1 MAWTRDE
8 RHGPMTRY
16 AALLR
21 GIAPMNPNMRNAR
34 LREVAEGLGLQNVAT
49 VISSGNLVFDSEVS
63 DRGELEEMI
72 EAGWRTHLGFESTS
86 IVRTSDEL
94 DALREL
100 DPFRGREHG
109 PTSYTL
115 VTFAKDRIEPTFAMP
130 HALDVGGHTVVG
142 GTGRELFTISDT
154 TAADTPNIMVWLER
168 EFGKA
173 ITSRTWLTV
182 LKILKRC
189 GS

>member
-1 MAWTRDE
+1 
-8 RHGPMTRY
+8 MTRY

-34 LREVAEGLGLQNVAT
+34 LREVAEGLGLENVAT
-49 VISSGNLVFDSEVS
+49 VISSGNLVFDSYLS
-63 DRGELEEMI
+63 DRTELEDML
-72 EAGWRTHLGFESTS
+72 EAAWRSQLGFESTS
-86 IVRTSDEL
+86 IVRSSAEL
-94 DALREL
+94 DALRDL
-100 DPFRGREHG
+100 DPFRGHEHG

-115 VTFAKDRIEPTFAMP
+115 VTFAKDRIEPTFPMP
-130 HALDVGGHTVVG
+130 HEPDVGGHTVLA

-154 TAADTPNIMVWLER
+154 TAAGTPNVMVWLER
-168 EFGKA
+168 EFGKQ

-189 GS
+189 GL